1 MLEREMT
8 SLPASLENIETSK
21 LNETMPNLPSAPQ
34 ASSTPCISAGN
45 KNRHQTRV
53 HYENESTETRGGT
66 DLAWDRFVTT
76 GVRPKNRP
84 NGVPKPILQ
93 THNDKLTT
101 VSTEPKSFARP
112 ATFDGSVR
120 LA

>member
-8 SLPASLENIETSK
+8 SLPASLGNIETSK

-34 ASSTPCISAGN
+34 ASSTPCISSGN
-45 KNRHQTRV
+45 ENRYRTRV

-76 GVRPKNRP
+76 GARPKNRP
-84 NGVPKPILQ
+84 NGG
-93 THNDKLTT
+93 T
-101 VSTEPKSFARP
+101 
-112 ATFDGSVR
+112 
-120 LA
+120 